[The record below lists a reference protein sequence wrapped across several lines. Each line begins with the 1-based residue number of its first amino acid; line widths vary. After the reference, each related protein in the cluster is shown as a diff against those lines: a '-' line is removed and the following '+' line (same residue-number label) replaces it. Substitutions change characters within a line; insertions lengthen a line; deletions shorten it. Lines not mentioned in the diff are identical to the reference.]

1 MATDPSVRT
10 TRFSEEMIG
19 ELIRVE
25 IMREAGINLGQ
36 QYYAGA
42 SAEYPDHSLP
52 SHTGTWFESFCDGL
66 RAV

>member
-25 IMREAGINLGQ
+25 VMREAGINLG
-36 QYYAGA
+36 
-42 SAEYPDHSLP
+42 L
-52 SHTGTWFESFCDGL
+52 
-66 RAV
+66 V